1 MFDDYRN
8 RMSIYGTYV
17 GEALRKQSTMIIE
30 DTWTRDPN
38 YRQVYVLKVDSGLP
52 TLSENLTLIDAK
64 FNIKT
69 YQSITAD
76 EVSYML
82 QFRHGAEKQ
91 YPEIDVGSYVCIQD
105 EDGMWKW
112 WLICHL
118 DERPSFRQYQILE
131 CNWTCSWV
139 VDGIIYRCLGIK
151 RVQQSYNSGSW
162 YGDRFTFL
170 DNITSAWLP
179 TNKDTLTIAYDQRFI
194 ISDPR
199 RYPPLIWQVSK
210 IEDTQPEGLTKLKFT
225 QERYSSA
232 IDNSELMLANY
243 YDSNITPII
252 PDTQNKVSSITY
264 TGTKPT
270 LKVGGSYK
278 TFTANFEDEN
288 VTVSHWIIK
297 DEKDNIIVYGEDYI
311 IRYDED
317 KLKLKV
323 AQQYDLIGKVL
334 TVQAIGSDK
343 SVAETKMEVVG

>member
-1 MFDDYRN
+1 M
-8 RMSIYGTYV
+8 
-17 GEALRKQSTMIIE
+17 
-30 DTWTRDPN
+30 
-38 YRQVYVLKVDSGLP
+38 
-52 TLSENLTLIDAK
+52 
-64 FNIKT
+64 
-69 YQSITAD
+69 
-76 EVSYML
+76 
-82 QFRHGAEKQ
+82 
-91 YPEIDVGSYVCIQD
+91 
-105 EDGMWKW
+105 
-112 WLICHL
+112 
-118 DERPSFRQYQILE
+118 
-131 CNWTCSWV
+131 
-139 VDGIIYRCLGIK
+139 
-151 RVQQSYNSGSW
+151 
-162 YGDRFTFL
+162 
-170 DNITSAWLP
+170 
-179 TNKDTLTIAYDQRFI
+179 
-194 ISDPR
+194 
-199 RYPPLIWQVSK
+199 IWQVSK

-297 DEKDNIIVYGEDYI
+297 DEKDNIIVDGEDYI